1 VKFLRYLFG
10 LALIASVATL
20 VATFPIESSFRSR
33 AKLVQLVRPN
43 EQAALFGDVGEEIG
57 SPARYVIDDQAA
69 FLNQRSGSGAEYV
82 SVTYLENKG
91 IYPLQLQ
98 TVEFVA
104 GTIRQATTIVT
115 PLALIGWWWSRRRL
129 RRSSVPGPSFQGE
142 EPLAAR

>member
-1 VKFLRYLFG
+1 MKFLSYLFG
-10 LALIASVATL
+10 FALIASVAML
-20 VATFPIESSFRSR
+20 VATFPIENSFRSR

-82 SVTYLENKG
+82 SVTYLENRG

-98 TVEFVA
+98 TVVFVA
-104 GTIRQATTIVT
+104 GTIRQATTIVA
-115 PLALIGWWWSRRRL
+115 PLALIGWWWARRRL
-129 RRSSVPGPSFQGE
+129 RLRSRPVPSVPGEG
-142 EPLAAR
+142 PLAAR